1 MFLVKKSPVRPS
13 KDIDISVLKNMG
25 KAPSSKTI
33 EITMGNTNEKLNNRT
48 SMLNKLIIDLGFINF
63 F

>member
-1 MFLVKKSPVRPS
+1 MFLVKKSRVRPS
-13 KDIDISVLKNMG
+13 KNIDSSVFQNMG